1 MKRLLSILLAAALVC
16 AAPVLALAESRTG
29 KTWNVTYTT
38 DGKLKDDYSSREYAD
53 QISQLEPG
61 DDITLTVKLDHQNAT
76 AADWYLRN
84 DVIKTL
90 EDASHATGSAYTYR
104 LTYQGTSANHTLF
117 DSTVGGD
124 TGSGLRDADDGNFIY
139 LDNLSQGK
147 SGTVTLYV
155 ALDGETEGNAYF
167 DTLAQ
172 IKLAFA
178 VEPSTSTSTT
188 ERTTNT
194 TSNTTGTTTELNE
207 NRRGLVR
214 TGEENRLFPF
224 YVAMLVSGL
233 LFGALAVVSYR
244 ERKKEE
250 EEAVR

>member
-1 MKRLLSILLAAALVC
+1 MKRLLHVLLAAALVC
-16 AAPVLALAESRTG
+16 AAPALALAESRTG

-38 DGKLKDDYSSREYAD
+38 AGKLEDDYSSQEYAD

-61 DDITLTVKLDHQNAT
+61 DDITMTVKLDHQNAT
-76 AADWYLRN
+76 SADWYLRN

-90 EDASHATGSAYTYR
+90 EDASNAAGSAYTYK
-104 LTYQGTSANHTLF
+104 LTYQGASTNHTLF

-124 TGSGLRDADDGNFIY
+124 TGAGLHDADDGNYIY
-139 LDNLSQGK
+139 LDNLSTGK

-155 ALDGETEGNAYF
+155 ALDGETEGNVYF

-178 VEPSTSTSTT
+178 VEPNTSSNSN
-188 ERTTNT
+188 EQTNT
-194 TSNTTGTTTELNE
+194 TNGDSNRNQNQNNE
-207 NRRGLVR
+207 TRRGLVR

-233 LFGALAVVSYR
+233 LFAALAVVSFR

-250 EEAVR
+250 EEAIR